1 MDGKKLIETTCQFC
15 GNDLA
20 HGFDSLEEYID
31 LILEKRYYP
40 IRCSKCKKV
49 FNMKDLLI

>member
-1 MDGKKLIETTCQFC
+1 MDGKKLIETTCKFC

-31 LILEKRYYP
+31 LILEKGA
-40 IRCSKCKKV
+40 IRSGVQSAKRC
-49 FNMKDLLI
+49 LI

>member
-1 MDGKKLIETTCQFC
+1 MDGKILLETTCKFC

-31 LILEKRYYP
+31 LIIEKRYYP
-40 IRCSKCKKV
+40 IRRSKCKKG
-49 FNMKDLLI
+49 FNMKELLI